1 GKKPEKEKTEEER
14 KRTARVYRNASL
26 VLSQGKRDNVSSY
39 MLTATF
45 RAPEGAQ
52 DCRPTSCTKDARR
65 WIRAMTEPSGWRA
78 WGGWARIHK
87 MADLAEGARGL
98 ERWFLSGAVVD
109 AGWLPRGISAPG
121 D

>member
-1 GKKPEKEKTEEER
+1 MERCKTAIITVNGRLIAALKPWEEEIKLVKKPEKEKTEEER

-65 WIRAMTEPSGWRA
+65 WICTKYRVVHINDIKGTSG
-78 WGGWARIHK
+78 
-87 MADLAEGARGL
+87 
-98 ERWFLSGAVVD
+98 
-109 AGWLPRGISAPG
+109 
-121 D
+121 